1 MTIKTVCSYSCSVC
15 CSIII
20 IFAIATNYWIEY
32 IAKEP
37 ADADDVS
44 LFNIGLFEKCQT
56 YRYDMEGEDDL
67 GCNDFTPD
75 VDGYTTT
82 RYILVG
88 TYIIALLLT
97 LVAFI
102 FVTVYCATGK
112 YYFPIGRV
120 AICFVVAAV
129 CVMAGLIS
137 YTIAFKDTR
146 NATFSWSYGA
156 GWSAVGMYIIT
167 TVLLYADK

>member
-15 CSIII
+15 CTLIV
-20 IFAIATNYWIEY
+20 IFAVATNYWIEY
-32 IAKEP
+32 VAKE
-37 ADADDVS
+37 AGAQDSS
-44 LFNIGLFEKCQT
+44 LFNIGLFEKCET
-56 YRYDMEGEDDL
+56 YRYDMEGEEDR
-67 GCNDFTPD
+67 GCNDYSPD
-75 VDGYTTT
+75 VDGFMTA
-82 RYILVG
+82 RYVLVG

-97 LVAFI
+97 LIAFI

-120 AICFVVAAV
+120 AVCFMASAV
-129 CVMAGLIS
+129 CIIAGLIS
-137 YTIAFKDTR
+137 YTMVFKAEQ

-156 GWSAVGMYIIT
+156 GWSAAGMYIIT